1 MCKTG
6 RKQGCIFQD
15 FQHSIGY
22 PLFPLPPVNVW
33 QISSS
38 WEDSRS
44 WYCNCNIKPH
54 DNLHLTWFHVQTA
67 LSRQSSTKNHLTSSD
82 VWFYGCK
89 SNLESVLHTFTLF
102 QMFSNGRFLLLWQE
116 NLKKKNFISDEQYE
130 SMYLQKYSVL
140 SYLRLVWAIYLNGC
154 ITDM

>member
-22 PLFPLPPVNVW
+22 SLFPLPPVGMW

-44 WYCNCNIKPH
+44 WYCNCNKKPH
-54 DNLHLTWFHVQTA
+54 DNMHLICFHVQTA

-82 VWFYGCK
+82 VWFYGWK
-89 SNLESVLHTFTLF
+89 SELESVLHTFTLF

-116 NLKKKNFISDEQYE
+116 NFYFFFSSQMSSINLCTCRSNWWCHGFFVPWVTWD
-130 SMYLQKYSVL
+130 
-140 SYLRLVWAIYLNGC
+140 
-154 ITDM
+154 